1 MDDPRD
7 TQRVSCETPDP
18 KEIGNLFPVD
28 TPIRRYV
35 DLLASVAVARGLIG
49 PREVPRLWSRHVLN
63 CAVIAGAV
71 PRGSTVADIGS
82 GAGLPGVVLA
92 LARPDLQVCLV
103 EPLLRRWTFLGEV
116 VDELGVENIEV
127 VRARAEQLHGVRTF
141 SVVTSRAVAPLDR
154 LVQWCWP
161 LVAPGGRMLAVKGV
175 AVQDEVAASRSLFG
189 RMGVSAVIEQCG
201 AGVTTPPTTLVRI
214 ESLSARG
221 RTDAL

>member
-1 MDDPRD
+1 
-7 TQRVSCETPDP
+7 
-18 KEIGNLFPVD
+18 
-28 TPIRRYV
+28 
-35 DLLASVAVARGLIG
+35 
-49 PREVPRLWSRHVLN
+49 
-63 CAVIAGAV
+63 
-71 PRGSTVADIGS
+71 
-82 GAGLPGVVLA
+82 
-92 LARPDLQVCLV
+92 
-103 EPLLRRWTFLGEV
+103 
-116 VDELGVENIEV
+116 VENIEV